1 MSTDTGSQTHIDW
14 EEIILRLTA
23 FTYSWTRGKPWFRG
37 EKTTTFLMG
46 KEVEDYVYAAI
57 GKYLDEPEKFD
68 PDKGELL
75 EYLKYNLVRSFVAND
90 LRKKENNQTDDIF
103 AEDNEEDEEDSSS
116 SYSERVLPFTA
127 ALFPDDIDYS
137 AIKEFIEKEVQGDK
151 DAENI
156 FLGIYTYGMKRRE
169 VIDEFTMT
177 AVAFDNG
184 MRRLNTVI
192 NRAAA
197 HFNKNTQT
205 V

>member
-14 EEIILRLTA
+14 EDIILRLTA
-23 FTYSWTRGKPWFRG
+23 FTRSWVRGKSWFRG

-46 KEVEDYVYAAI
+46 KEVEDYVFAAI
-57 GKYLDEPEKFD
+57 GRFLEQPEKFD
-68 PDKGELL
+68 PAKGELL
-75 EYLKYNLVRSFVAND
+75 EYLEYNLLRSFIAND

-103 AEDNEEDEEDSSS
+103 ADDDEDDDDDSSS
-116 SYSERVLPFTA
+116 SYSERVLPYTE
-127 ALFPDDIDYS
+127 ALFPDDIDYN
-137 AIKEFIEKEVQGDK
+137 AIKEYIEKEVQGDT

-169 VIDEFTMT
+169 VIEEFTMT
-177 AVAFDNG
+177 AVAFDNA

-192 NRAAA
+192 NRTAN
-197 HFNKNTQT
+197 HFNKNNQT

>member
-1 MSTDTGSQTHIDW
+1 MSTDTGNQTHIDW

-23 FTYSWTRGKPWFRG
+23 FTQSWTRGKPWFRG
-37 EKTTTFLMG
+37 EKTATFLMG

-57 GKYLDEPEKFD
+57 GKYLEEPEKFD
-68 PDKGELL
+68 PGKGELL

-90 LRKKENNQTDDIF
+90 LRRKENNQTDDIF
-103 AEDNEEDEEDSSS
+103 AEDNEEDEEDGSS
-116 SYSERVLPFTA
+116 SYSERVLPYTA
-127 ALFPDDIDYS
+127 ALFPDDIDYN
-137 AIKEFIEKEVQGDK
+137 AIKEFIEKEVQGDA

-169 VIDEFTMT
+169 VIEEFTMT